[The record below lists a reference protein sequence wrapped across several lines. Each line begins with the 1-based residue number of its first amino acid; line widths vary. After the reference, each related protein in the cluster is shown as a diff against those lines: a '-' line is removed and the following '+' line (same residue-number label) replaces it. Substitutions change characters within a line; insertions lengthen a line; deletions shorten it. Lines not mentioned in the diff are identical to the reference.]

1 MDDRYKAK
9 VELFKTVATFGFLS
23 AAMFC
28 LGGPLVL
35 AFAPRLGDTFRCTMT
50 MLSGIAGFAIVGC
63 VLLFYCKL
71 AQDLAK
77 PESADA
83 KEDAKTDVPTKPRRP
98 RSRGRSQEE
107 G

>member
-71 AQDLAK
+71 AK